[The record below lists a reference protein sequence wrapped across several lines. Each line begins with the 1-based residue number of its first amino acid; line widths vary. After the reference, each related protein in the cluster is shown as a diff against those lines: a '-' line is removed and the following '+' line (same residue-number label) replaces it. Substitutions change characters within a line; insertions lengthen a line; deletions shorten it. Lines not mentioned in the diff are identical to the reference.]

1 MEPILISFS
10 ICVLGVMAAVLLFSV
25 AMRSRGE
32 DEGIKPRNHLPSFPG
47 GFFLEDISH
56 REARVTPA
64 SEALILE
71 LERHFRSE
79 ERAAVSFLEGPSI
92 ETLHAPSPS
101 PLWN

>member
-10 ICVLGVMAAVLLFSV
+10 ICVLGVMAAVSLFSI

-32 DEGIKPRNHLPSFPG
+32 DEGIKPRDHLPALPG
-47 GFFLEDISH
+47 GFFLEDTTDPA
-56 REARVTPA
+56 ARATPRPD
-64 SEALILE
+64 ILMLQ

-92 ETLHAPSPS
+92 ETLHAPSLS
-101 PLWN
+101 SLWN